1 MCEHFYRKPRLKIVK
16 ILLIGL
22 TYGNKR
28 DIIKWKIGVW
38 KGARGM
44 RTTGRGNI
52 GRFWAFA
59 AAMTLLAV
67 VLFSA
72 FFLAVE
78 ASHDCTGEDCPICAC
93 VRLCEKT
100 LRSGDLGGYTARSAA
115 IVPPPL
121 LLFAVLSAGALFS
134 HLTPVSGK
142 MRLNN

>member
-1 MCEHFYRKPRLKIVK
+1 MK

>member
-1 MCEHFYRKPRLKIVK
+1 
-16 ILLIGL
+16 
-22 TYGNKR
+22 
-28 DIIKWKIGVW
+28 
-38 KGARGM
+38 M

-78 ASHDCTGEDCPICAC
+78 ANHDCTGEDCPICAC
-93 VRLCEKT
+93 VLLCEKT
-100 LRSGDLGGYTARSAA
+100 LRSGGLDGEYSARSAA
-115 IVPPPL
+115 IVPPL
-121 LLFAVLSAGALFS
+121 VLLFAVLSVGALFS
-134 HLTPVSGK
+134 RETPVSGK